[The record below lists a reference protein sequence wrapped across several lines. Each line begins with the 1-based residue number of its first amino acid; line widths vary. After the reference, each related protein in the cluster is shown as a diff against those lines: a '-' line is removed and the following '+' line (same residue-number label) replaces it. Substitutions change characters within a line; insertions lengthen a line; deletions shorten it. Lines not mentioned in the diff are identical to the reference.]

1 MTSRGNRYPAGADDN
16 ADFEPDTQTVS
27 CLPSTLNATEPSHDI
42 ADGVG
47 NAGYRQGPVFA
58 PQQFSN
64 GQGVWLTYMVVPSS
78 TSRYVGSSPDFTS
91 GPIIPNSL
99 FPITVNAVTGHNA
112 AIYDPNLAAFPVPA
126 LTDPCVVPPLN
137 VAGYS
142 HFPIFLADN
151 SDFGPPD
158 ARLPGKYDYSVTMI
172 DSTGNGWRISATFVV
187 Q

>member
-99 FPITVNAVTGHNA
+99 FP
-112 AIYDPNLAAFPVPA
+112 
-126 LTDPCVVPPLN
+126 
-137 VAGYS
+137 
-142 HFPIFLADN
+142 
-151 SDFGPPD
+151 
-158 ARLPGKYDYSVTMI
+158 
-172 DSTGNGWRISATFVV
+172 
-187 Q
+187 